1 MRIIHVNA
9 IIPVISTLLK
19 KQILLII
26 FLYVSLLSTMPP
38 KPSYRRNRDY
48 TKQFGW
54 TYDLKKNVYSCY
66 LRAKENPKIG
76 YMMRLKNYWDKLHP
90 EFNFLSNKNLKDQA
104 SRIEENKIVMET
116 EYGTIITITS
126 ENMLI
131 NEDNCL
137 ESSNIEN
144 TSGSIIISTIMP
156 LDESQKMLLE
166 ILRPIFERNYEI
178 VKNQSIDQR
187 VYPTKC
193 NKSVTDDVIKV
204 IDFLASNTIKEIR
217 EPSYFDINTLLYT
230 SAVTAKEHLND
241 LK

>member
-1 MRIIHVNA
+1 
-9 IIPVISTLLK
+9 
-19 KQILLII
+19 
-26 FLYVSLLSTMPP
+26 
-38 KPSYRRNRDY
+38 
-48 TKQFGW
+48 
-54 TYDLKKNVYSCY
+54 
-66 LRAKENPKIG
+66 
-76 YMMRLKNYWDKLHP
+76 MMRLKNYWDKLHP

-137 ESSNIEN
+137 ESSNIER

-193 NKSVTDDVIKV
+193 NKRVTDDVIKV